1 MQATRMLNHAASA
14 QPHRVAVHCNGRHR
28 TWSEI
33 AARVPRMAG
42 ALKAL
47 GLGNGAFVSVLALNS
62 DRYAELFYAVP
73 WAGGALSPLNVRWS
87 VAENAVALTATG
99 ATILFADETFAADAF
114 ALQARVPSLKTLI
127 YLGEGEA
134 PPGMLSYE
142 ALLDNH
148 DACADAD
155 RRDDD
160 LYVVFYTGG
169 TTGHPKGVTLSH
181 RAIVLHTYGYLAMLP
196 STEGISHLHTGGFFH
211 FSGASPLWYT
221 TMAAGTQ
228 VVLPKFEPVAV
239 MKAIDEFRVS
249 NTVLVP
255 TMVNMLMNHLEFE
268 NFDLSSLRTCIYGAA
283 PMPETLILR
292 TMEKLPTW
300 QFYQIYGMTESGGY
314 ATMLRWTDHLPSSGP
329 ASKLRSCGRPAPGFE
344 VRIVLPDGSLAPV
357 GKIGEIVLRSDILM
371 DGYLGDAAAT
381 AAAIR
386 DGWLYSGDA
395 GYLDEDGFLYVA
407 DRIKDMIV
415 TGGENVYSVE
425 VERAL
430 YQHPAIS
437 EAAVIGLPSE
447 KWGETVHAVVVL
459 RAGTSATEQE
469 VIAHCRELIGGY
481 KCPRSVDVRSQPLP
495 VTPVGKIRKN
505 VLRDECLG
513 RGDVS
518 SSAA

>member
-1 MQATRMLNHAASA
+1 
-14 QPHRVAVHCNGRHR
+14 
-28 TWSEI
+28 
-33 AARVPRMAG
+33 
-42 ALKAL
+42 
-47 GLGNGAFVSVLALNS
+47 
-62 DRYAELFYAVP
+62 
-73 WAGGALSPLNVRWS
+73 
-87 VAENAVALTATG
+87 
-99 ATILFADETFAADAF
+99 
-114 ALQARVPSLKTLI
+114 
-127 YLGEGEA
+127 
-134 PPGMLSYE
+134 
-142 ALLDNH
+142 
-148 DACADAD
+148 
-155 RRDDD
+155 
-160 LYVVFYTGG
+160 
-169 TTGHPKGVTLSH
+169 
-181 RAIVLHTYGYLAMLP
+181 MLP

-255 TMVNMLMNHLEFE
+255 TMVNMLMNHPEFE

-292 TMEKLPTW
+292 TMDKLPTW

-344 VRIVLPDGSLAPV
+344 VRIVHPDGSLAPA

-381 AAAIR
+381 AATIR

-469 VIAHCRELIGGY
+469 IIAHCRELIGGY

-495 VTPVGKIRKN
+495 MTPVGKIRKN

-513 RGDVS
+513 RGDIS